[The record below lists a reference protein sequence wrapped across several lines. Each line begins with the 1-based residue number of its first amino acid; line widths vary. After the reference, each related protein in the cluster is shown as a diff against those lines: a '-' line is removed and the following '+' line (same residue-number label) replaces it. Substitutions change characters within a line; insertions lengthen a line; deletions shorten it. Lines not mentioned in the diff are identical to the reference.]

1 MVSQQILPRLL
12 VEKGIFTKEEFLEMV
27 KVVDRGM
34 KTKGKMIAPKR
45 LFTLTMSASFL
56 FGILLPLILGIK
68 DIELVA
74 VIFCA
79 FWFIYAFL
87 LLVTTFLFRPSLRI
101 KVSRQNGVSV
111 ARYELRNRETKNG
124 KGQRQDAR
132 GSSY

>member
-1 MVSQQILPRLL
+1 
-12 VEKGIFTKEEFLEMV
+12 MV

-45 LFTLTMSASFL
+45 LLTLTMAASFL

-79 FWFIYAFL
+79 FWFIYAVL

-111 ARYELRNRETKNG
+111 ARYELRNRETKND
-124 KGQRQDAR
+124 KGQRHDAR
-132 GSSY
+132 ESSY